1 MCAQLRSRRCRAG
14 GLAGKESD
22 VAADEAAALSNIH
35 GLLDSLE
42 RQRQSM
48 LASLDATEVHCI
60 LKALPDCPYIAALY
74 LWDMRCTHTVQHEHI
89 VRRLMSSHKTADGR
103 VCRSLLCTLL
113 ISIEMRSSLARI
125 TTWRCVWSLQDEVLR
140 NGNILETD
148 MCTSAQCCSLL
159 TAGGEQETCEHKQ
172 GPLRALGVCT
182 AAAGAGHF
190 QVAACLC
197 ATSSS
202 SSNSTT
208 CISTGESANR
218 YSVPQ
223 SAPQRLSGRMKH
235 S

>member
-1 MCAQLRSRRCRAG
+1 MWRLTRRPPCLIFMACWTPWSASGRACWPAWMLQRYTAFSRLCQTA
-14 GLAGKESD
+14 
-22 VAADEAAALSNIH
+22 H
-35 GLLDSLE
+35 TLL
-42 RQRQSM
+42 
-48 LASLDATEVHCI
+48 HWH
-60 LKALPDCPYIAALY
+60 
-74 LWDMRCTHTVQHEHI
+74 LWDMRCTHTAQHEHI
-89 VRRLMSSHKTADGR
+89 VCRLMSSHKTADGR
-103 VCRSLLCTLL
+103 LCMSLLCTLL
-113 ISIEMRSSLARI
+113 IAIEMKSSLARI

-140 NGNILETD
+140 NGNILETA
-148 MCTSAQCCSLL
+148 MCTSAQCCTLL

-202 SSNSTT
+202 NSNSNSST

-235 S
+235 SSSRYIRPRLSLSWRSDR